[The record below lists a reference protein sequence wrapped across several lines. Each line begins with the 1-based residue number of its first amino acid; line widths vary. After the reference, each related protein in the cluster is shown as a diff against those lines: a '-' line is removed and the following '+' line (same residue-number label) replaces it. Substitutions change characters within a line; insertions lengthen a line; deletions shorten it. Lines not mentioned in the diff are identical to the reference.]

1 MSTPNSEQGL
11 LSKGT
16 KLNLILLCIGFL
28 LGVLIYLTESLTS
41 VVVLLAATLLLSYL
55 LLGPVHIIERQLNRI
70 QRDGKPFFS
79 LPMQR
84 TLAIFIIYLLCFGM
98 VILITLKVA
107 PPFVTQAK
115 EFAHDIPQ
123 YVTRLQTAMT
133 SPVRNSNMWLLPKTV
148 SGFHQQLLSTTSSH
162 LMQKIM
168 AAYGQYAAR
177 LGSYLLDIGTL
188 ALSGLIYGLTTLV
201 LVFIVLQDGMQLKKG
216 FVELLPNQVEY
227 GVDQFLERF
236 HRHSYHFIKSQAIM
250 SLLAGSMIY
259 LLLTLLD
266 SKYALL
272 LGVFYGVVSIL
283 PVIGPWLGLIALSG
297 FILFGEHPGQI
308 IAVVLYVGTFY
319 TLKTYWLWPQMM
331 TRPSDTHPVIFI
343 ITFLACLRIAGP
355 LGVLLAFPISSLL
368 GVTFDYLR
376 ELAAKE
382 SAISLDGSI

>member
-1 MSTPNSEQGL
+1 MSNPNNGQGL
-11 LSKGT
+11 LSKST

-41 VVVLLAATLLLSYL
+41 VAVLLAATLLLSYL

-70 QRDGKPFFS
+70 RRDGKTFFS
-79 LPMQR
+79 LSMQR
-84 TLAIFIIYLLCFGM
+84 TLAIFLVYILCFGM

-107 PPFVTQAK
+107 PPFVTQVK

-123 YVTRLQTAMT
+123 YVTRLQTMMT
-133 SPVRNSNMWLLPKTV
+133 SPVRNPGMWFFPNAV
-148 SGFHQQLLSTTSSH
+148 SGFHQQILSTTSTH
-162 LMQKIM
+162 LIQKIM
-168 AAYGQYAAR
+168 EAYGQYAAR
-177 LGSYLLDIGTL
+177 LGVYLLDMGTL

-201 LVFIVLQDGMQLKKG
+201 LVFIVLQDGMRLKNG
-216 FVELLPNQVEY
+216 FVELMPNQMEY

-236 HRHSYHFIKSQAIM
+236 HRHSYRFIKSQAIM

-331 TRPSDTHPVIFI
+331 SRPSDTHPVIFI
-343 ITFLACLRIAGP
+343 ITFLACLRVAGP

-376 ELAAKE
+376 ELPAKE
-382 SAISLDGSI
+382 TPLSIEGRI